1 MLAAYFAVME
11 GVETDLLGLR
21 KSINYSKK
29 LGLVFTKNFHEPR
42 KINICLSS
50 LITRI
55 IGTFKV
61 TVL

>member
-1 MLAAYFAVME
+1 MLAAYFAGME
-11 GVETDLLGLR
+11 GVESNVLGLR
-21 KSINYSKK
+21 KPINYSNK
-29 LGLVFTKNFHEPR
+29 LGLFSHKNSHEPL

-50 LITRI
+50 FITRI